1 VGTGKAETHNLLVL
15 GYTLPMAFDPTFF
28 QTIRTLYVQVPF
40 CPERCDY
47 CSIPVSLRPE
57 FASGY
62 VEALFREKERL
73 LQREDLSRLETLYI
87 GGGTPTVL
95 EPGLLS
101 DLLEGLKK
109 DLPPLAEITVESRP
123 DVLTEEMLSLLD
135 SKGITRLSV
144 GMESVTSPQMGFLG
158 RTMSPVDSVRF
169 IEFVRNRFSGQ
180 LSMDFIVGGP
190 GYEENRFLLAA
201 RSLLTEG
208 LDHLSVYPLTLEDR
222 TSLKARHLRKEL
234 PCDLEEKAGKD
245 WQSAVRKLSALG
257 WHRYEV
263 ANFARSSQTEC
274 RHNLRVWQ
282 GFDYAGLGAGAHQR
296 IRNVRTVNLPSIRSY
311 ELSVR
316 RDMHPVH
323 LNETLTDQ
331 EALLEVLYT
340 NARISY
346 GFPIDWVSSGQTGK
360 EMMRLLGEWIA
371 CGWIDPLRLKEGRL
385 VFTHAGWDQLD
396 TLLGHLWSVLD

>member
-1 VGTGKAETHNLLVL
+1 
-15 GYTLPMAFDPTFF
+15 MAFDPTFF

-47 CSIPVSLRPE
+47 CSIPVSLRPDL
-57 FASGY
+57 ATGY

-95 EPGLLS
+95 EPALLS
-101 DLLEGLKK
+101 ELLDGLKK
-109 DLPPLAEITVESRP
+109 DLPPLSEITVESRP
-123 DVLTEEMLSLLD
+123 DVLTEEILFLLD
-135 SKGITRLSV
+135 SKGVTRLSV
-144 GMESVTSPQMGFLG
+144 GMESVTSSQMGFLG
-158 RTMSPVDSVRF
+158 RTMDPVDSVRF
-169 IEFVRNRFSGQ
+169 FEIVRNRFSGR

-190 GYEENRFLLAA
+190 GYDENRFLDAA
-201 RSLLTEG
+201 SALLTEG
-208 LDHLSVYPLTLEDR
+208 LDHLSVYPLTLEDH

-234 PCDLEEKAGKD
+234 PSDLEEKAGSD
-245 WQSAVRKLSALG
+245 WQSAVRKLASLG

-263 ANFARSSQTEC
+263 ANFSRSSGTIC

-296 IRNVRTVNLPSIRSY
+296 IRNVRTVNLPSFNTY

-316 RDMHPVH
+316 KDFHPVS
-323 LNETLTDQ
+323 LRESLTNRETL
-331 EALLEVLYT
+331 LEILYT

-346 GFPIDWVSSGQTGK
+346 GFPLDWVSSGQTEKGMK
-360 EMMRLLGEWIA
+360 RFLGEWVA
-371 CGWIDPLRLKEGRL
+371 CGWIDGLRLEEGRV
-385 VFTHAGWDQLD
+385 VFTSSGWDQLD
-396 TLLGHLWSVLD
+396 NLLGLLWSVLD

>member
-1 VGTGKAETHNLLVL
+1 
-15 GYTLPMAFDPTFF
+15 MAFDPTFF

-47 CSIPVSLRPE
+47 CSIPVSLRPDL
-57 FASGY
+57 ANGY

-101 DLLEGLKK
+101 ELLDGLKK
-109 DLPPLAEITVESRP
+109 ELPPLAEITVETRP
-123 DVLTEEMLSLLD
+123 DVLTAEMLSLLD
-135 SKGITRLSV
+135 SKGVTRLSV
-144 GMESVTSPQMGFLG
+144 GMESVTSSQMGFLG
-158 RTMSPVDSVRF
+158 RTMDPVDSVRF
-169 IEFVRNRFSGQ
+169 VEFVRNRFSGR
-180 LSMDFIVGGP
+180 LSMDFIVGGA
-190 GYEENRFLLAA
+190 GYDEKQFLEAA
-201 RSLLTEG
+201 RTLLTEG
-208 LDHLSVYPLTLEDR
+208 LDHLSVYPLTLEDQ

-234 PCDLEEKAGKD
+234 PCDLEEMAGRD
-245 WQSAVRKLSALG
+245 WQSAVRKLASLG

-263 ANFARSSQTEC
+263 ANFSRSSRTEC

-296 IRNVRTVNLPSIRSY
+296 IRSVRTVNLPSIRSY

-323 LNETLTDQ
+323 LNETLTGQ
-331 EALLEVLYT
+331 EALLEILYT

-346 GFPIDWVSSGQTGK
+346 GFPIDWLSSGQTGK
-360 EMMRLLGEWIA
+360 DMTRFLGEWVA
-371 CGWIDPLRLKEGRL
+371 CGWIDPLRLEEGRV
-385 VFTHAGWDQLD
+385 VFTTAGWDQLD
-396 TLLGHLWSVLD
+396 TLMGQLWSMLD

>member
-1 VGTGKAETHNLLVL
+1 
-15 GYTLPMAFDPTFF
+15 MAFDPTFF

-47 CSIPVSLRPE
+47 CSIPVSLRPDL
-57 FASGY
+57 ANGY

-73 LQREDLSRLETLYI
+73 LHREDLSRLETLYI

-101 DLLEGLKK
+101 ELLDGLKK
-109 DLPPLAEITVESRP
+109 ELPPLAEITVETRP
-123 DVLTEEMLSLLD
+123 DVLTAEMLSLLD
-135 SKGITRLSV
+135 SKGVTRLSV
-144 GMESVTSPQMGFLG
+144 GMESVTSSQMGFLG
-158 RTMSPVDSVRF
+158 RTMDPVDSVRF
-169 IEFVRNRFSGQ
+169 VEFVRNRFSGR
-180 LSMDFIVGGP
+180 LSMDFIVGGA
-190 GYEENRFLLAA
+190 GYDEKQFLEAA
-201 RSLLTEG
+201 RTLLTEG
-208 LDHLSVYPLTLEDR
+208 LDHLSVYPLTLEDQ

-234 PCDLEEKAGKD
+234 PCDLEEMAGRD
-245 WQSAVRKLSALG
+245 WQSAVRKLASLG

-263 ANFARSSQTEC
+263 ANFSRSSRTEC

-296 IRNVRTVNLPSIRSY
+296 IRSVRTVNLPSIRSY
-311 ELSVR
+311 ELSIR

-346 GFPIDWVSSGQTGK
+346 GFPLDWVSSAQTGK
-360 EMMRLLGEWIA
+360 DMTRFLGEWVA
-371 CGWIDPLRLKEGRL
+371 CGWIDSLRLEEGRV
-385 VFTHAGWDQLD
+385 VFTTAGWDQLD
-396 TLLGHLWSVLD
+396 TLMGQLWSVLD

>member
-1 VGTGKAETHNLLVL
+1 
-15 GYTLPMAFDPTFF
+15 MAFDPTFF

-47 CSIPVSLRPE
+47 CSIPVSLRPDL
-57 FASGY
+57 ANGY
-62 VEALFREKERL
+62 VEALFLEKERL
-73 LQREDLSRLETLYI
+73 LQREDLSRLETMYI

-95 EPGLLS
+95 EPGLFS
-101 DLLEGLKK
+101 ELLEGLKK
-109 DLPPLAEITVESRP
+109 ELPSLAEITVETRP

-135 SKGITRLSV
+135 SKGVTRLSV
-144 GMESVTSPQMGFLG
+144 GMESVTHSQMGFLG
-158 RTMSPVDSVRF
+158 RTMDPVDSVRF
-169 IEFVRNRFSGQ
+169 IEFVRNRFSGR
-180 LSMDFIVGGP
+180 LSMDFIVGGA
-190 GYEENRFLLAA
+190 GYDEKQFLEAS
-201 RSLLTEG
+201 RTLLTEG
-208 LDHLSVYPLTLEDR
+208 LDHLSVYPLTVEDQ

-234 PCDLEEKAGKD
+234 PCDLEEMAGRD
-245 WQSAVRKLSALG
+245 WQSAVRKLASQG

-263 ANFARSSQTEC
+263 ANFSRSPLTEC

-296 IRNVRTVNLPSIRSY
+296 IRSVRTVNLPSIRSY

-316 RDMHPVH
+316 RDVHPVH

-346 GFPIDWVSSGQTGK
+346 GFPLDWMSSGQTGTD
-360 EMMRLLGEWIA
+360 MTRFLGEWVA
-371 CGWIDPLRLKEGRL
+371 CGWIDRLRLEEGRV
-385 VFTHAGWDQLD
+385 VFTTAGWDQLD
-396 TLLGHLWSVLD
+396 TLMGQLWSVLD